1 MRTLKRRDKE
11 IKLLAPTM
19 ATGSMGGVTKTWTG
33 TKTVMRG
40 AVQPLSSSTS
50 RQEYG
55 ERVENMK
62 LVIVQNNVHE
72 IGDGVW
78 IDEISDKP
86 EYIIVS
92 KSAWMG
98 LTSFVVEK
106 Q

>member
-1 MRTLKRRDKE
+1 LRPLKRREVE
-11 IKLLAPTM
+11 IKLLAPTIV
-19 ATGSMGGVTKTWTG
+19 TGSMGGVTKTWTG
-33 TKTVMRG
+33 TKTIMRG

-62 LVIVQNNVHE
+62 LVIVQNNSHE

-78 IDEISDKP
+78 FEGTGDP

>member
-1 MRTLKRRDKE
+1 MRTLKRREEE
-11 IKLLAPTM
+11 IKLLAPTI
-19 ATGSMGGVTKTWTG
+19 ATGSMGGVTKTWVG
-33 TKTVMRG
+33 TKTILLG
-40 AVQPLSSSTS
+40 SVQPISSSTT

-62 LVIVQNNVHE
+62 LVIVENNTHD

-78 IDEISDKP
+78 IEASGANP